1 MGQGGVPGAVALSM
15 AVVALGL
22 LGVVALSMAVE
33 AELALGLRQQA
44 GSGQGQIQIGSGEW
58 AQPFVVGLVESG
70 AWLALGRRRGQVL
83 GWLEQLAAVGQH
95 GLAQLGWAL
104 GILGLLV
111 AEAGVAV
118 DPAEPVEPDPRKR
131 CLLEG

>member
-1 MGQGGVPGAVALSM
+1 MGQGGLP
-15 AVVALGL
+15 
-22 LGVVALSMAVE
+22 GVVALSMAVE
-33 AELALGLRQQA
+33 AELALGLRQRAA
-44 GSGQGQIQIGSGEW
+44 GAGTGQGQIQIGSGEW
-58 AQPFVVGLVESG
+58 GQPFVVGLVESG
-70 AWLALGRRRGQVL
+70 AWLVLGRRRGQGL

-118 DPAEPVEPDPRKR
+118 DPAEPVEPDPRRR